1 MATKPSESSSSTVCE
16 AEIPKNEESSTL
28 KLKLQ
33 KKERK
38 KIQWTE
44 DTVDNEGLGKKK
56 SKICCVY
63 SKPRKHLDDS
73 SSEDEDSDHCSGH

>member
-16 AEIPKNEESSTL
+16 AEIPKNEESTTL

-44 DTVDNEGLGKKK
+44 DTVDNEGLFVLTVKLI
-56 SKICCVY
+56 SF
-63 SKPRKHLDDS
+63 SNFDFQD
-73 SSEDEDSDHCSGH
+73 